1 VNQYTKAIHDY
12 KESVGTFQRMSP
24 DFTQAYNELTGVA
37 FSDGVVS
44 QKDKQLIAL
53 GVSLASQDE
62 YCILYHTMEALHK
75 GASEQEIYETLQV
88 AAALRG
94 GSAFS
99 QLTLVQHALS
109 EFKGQIQ

>member
-1 VNQYTKAIHDY
+1 MNHYEQAIHDY
-12 KESVGTFQRMSP
+12 KESVGAFQQMSP
-24 DFTQAYNELTGVA
+24 DFTRAYNEFTGAA
-37 FSDGVVS
+37 FTEGAVS

-75 GASEQEIYETLQV
+75 GASKQEIYETLQV
-88 AAALRG
+88 ATALRG

-99 QLTLVQHALS
+99 QLSLVQGALS
-109 EFKGQIQ
+109 EFSNRMQ

>member
-1 VNQYTKAIHDY
+1 MDHYTQAIHDY
-12 KESVGTFQRMSP
+12 KEGVGAFQQMSP
-24 DFTQAYNELTGVA
+24 DFTRAYNEFTGVSFA
-37 FSDGVVS
+37 EGMIS

-99 QLTLVQHALS
+99 QLPLVQGALK
-109 EFKGQIQ
+109 EFSNRVQ

>member
-1 VNQYTKAIHDY
+1 MNQYMQAIHDY
-12 KESVGTFQRMSP
+12 KESVGAFQQIRP
-24 DFTQAYNELTGVA
+24 EFTSAYNEFTGAA
-37 FSDGVVS
+37 FGDGAIS

-75 GASEQEIYETLQV
+75 GASEQEVYEALQV

-99 QLTLVQHALS
+99 QLTLVQHALA
-109 EFKGQIQ
+109 EFNNRVQ

>member
-1 VNQYTKAIHDY
+1 MNQYMQAIHDY
-12 KESVGTFQRMSP
+12 KESVGTFEGVSP
-24 DFTQAYNELTGVA
+24 HFTRAYNEFTGAA
-37 FSDGVVS
+37 FAEGTVS

-109 EFKGQIQ
+109 EFKANVQ